1 MIKTNN
7 THLNSLNM
15 RTTITQKM
23 MLLAIMMVAGAGNL
37 SADVSDAFAIM
48 TKEGVMMTFMINDEN
63 LKTCSVGNESE
74 PCIDMNATG
83 TITIPEQAMGY
94 TVNKISNNAFSR
106 CSITFLKG
114 GVGMG

>member
-1 MIKTNN
+1 
-7 THLNSLNM
+7 M
-15 RTTITQKM
+15 RTTITRKL
-23 MLLAIMMVAGAGNL
+23 MLFAIMMVAGAGNL
-37 SADVSDAFAIM
+37 SADVGDAFAIK

-63 LKTCSVGNESE
+63 LKTCSVGNNFE
-74 PCIDMNATG
+74 PSIDMNTTG

>member
-7 THLNSLNM
+7 IHLNSLNM

-48 TKEGVMMTFMINDEN
+48 TKEGVMMTFMINDE
-63 LKTCSVGNESE
+63 T
-74 PCIDMNATG
+74 
-83 TITIPEQAMGY
+83 
-94 TVNKISNNAFSR
+94 
-106 CSITFLKG
+106 
-114 GVGMG
+114 

>member
-37 SADVSDAFAIM
+37 LADVDNAFAIM
-48 TKEGVMMTFMINDEN
+48 TKEVVMMTFMINDE
-63 LKTCSVGNESE
+63 T
-74 PCIDMNATG
+74 
-83 TITIPEQAMGY
+83 
-94 TVNKISNNAFSR
+94 
-106 CSITFLKG
+106 
-114 GVGMG
+114 